1 MSDLFDDLDFEML
14 GGDFED
20 PFENEPVDPVPPPVP
35 GMPNAGHQP
44 MQHPEAAAQKAS
56 EASCTDDPAQQPI
69 SDPPLQACV
78 ESLAN
83 TEVQVAKTDGNAID
97 IADCQDAALHQ
108 ASSKKTPTLN
118 MMVSLADQ
126 TEAAAAQQDT
136 RTLMELPPVFKYGSC
151 EEDIFDGDM
160 TFEQLRAEKEPD
172 FLELEDSKRVSWTV
186 QYGRVTKPI
195 SSPAKQ
201 KIAQVKEEIELS
213 KEFLEGLKKAKDKR
227 PRCFVKPTVAG
238 KSKGIAAYKAILL
251 SPEDAAQSPKPI
263 CLFPARDGQMYEM
276 RKNKLGVFV
285 TPTNHIHELSEVRAG
300 FQPALPRIP
309 HELFKR
315 ILAFF
320 RYYTEQEHPL
330 EVMVQIYW
338 DSLKKRFLVVVPY
351 QHVSG
356 VEIRVP
362 EEQPGQLDEERFY
375 YYADVHSHN
384 IMPAFFSEQDN
395 RDELATR
402 LYIVNLLDPCCGEG
416 LALERIAQGQNCHT
430 FGVELDDSRARQACE
445 HLERVAMGSYFYS
458 RISHN
463 AFQLLYLNPPYLST
477 IGANGTRTRE
487 ERRFLIETIPHLA
500 EHGVLIYII
509 PYYRLTPDIARV
521 LCDNFEKLSV
531 YRFCGKEFTKFHQIA
546 VLGCRI
552 PRKDGSRLAPA
563 FLSRVEILEQIPTLD
578 ELPPESYALPPA
590 TAKVQIFYGSVF
602 NEVELARQLE
612 SSALCK
618 KLYREENVLDRMDK
632 QPLLPLKVGQV
643 GLIAGSG
650 MVNGY
655 AGGEAPHVIKGYMQ
669 PEETITVTSAPQ
681 QDPNASQMMYQHNKK
696 SNHLRINILTPHG
709 IKSLS

>member
-1 MSDLFDDLDFEML
+1 METARPVHDSIVRGKEKLCSLLNGSRLSLLEIGQEELASASQKLVCSVRHFPIMAPDYTPMLTSVLKFADLLPIKDDSLSAAL
-14 GGDFED
+14 GHLANLAKIGYY
-20 PFENEPVDPVPPPVP
+20 P
-35 GMPNAGHQP
+35 
-44 MQHPEAAAQKAS
+44 
-56 EASCTDDPAQQPI
+56 TDPAHVAYL
-69 SDPPLQACV
+69 SQALV
-78 ESLAN
+78 FPEN
-83 TEVQVAKTDGNAID
+83 
-97 IADCQDAALHQ
+97 
-108 ASSKKTPTLN
+108 SK
-118 MMVSLADQ
+118 
-126 TEAAAAQQDT
+126 
-136 RTLMELPPVFKYGSC
+136 
-151 EEDIFDGDM
+151 I
-160 TFEQLRAEKEPD
+160 
-172 FLELEDSKRVSWTV
+172 
-186 QYGRVTKPI
+186 
-195 SSPAKQ
+195 
-201 KIAQVKEEIELS
+201 
-213 KEFLEGLKKAKDKR
+213 
-227 PRCFVKPTVAG
+227 
-238 KSKGIAAYKAILL
+238 
-251 SPEDAAQSPKPI
+251 
-263 CLFPARDGQMYEM
+263 
-276 RKNKLGVFV
+276 
-285 TPTNHIHELSEVRAG
+285 
-300 FQPALPRIP
+300 
-309 HELFKR
+309 
-315 ILAFF
+315 
-320 RYYTEQEHPL
+320 
-330 EVMVQIYW
+330 
-338 DSLKKRFLVVVPY
+338 
-351 QHVSG
+351 
-356 VEIRVP
+356 
-362 EEQPGQLDEERFY
+362 
-375 YYADVHSHN
+375 
-384 IMPAFFSEQDN
+384 
-395 RDELATR
+395 
-402 LYIVNLLDPCCGEG
+402 NLLDPCCGEG
-416 LALERIAQGQNCHT
+416 LALERIAQGRNCHT

-487 ERRFLIETIPHLA
+487 ERRFLIETIPHLT

-552 PRKDGSRLAPA
+552 PRQDGSRLAPA